1 MRREYSEPRLSTRLS
16 TQVSTLVTR
25 IRVGRSSEEREAFL
39 LLYSYSDP
47 GSRVSPELRGRG
59 EPLVPPPVPTFV
71 AELGHDTPQVSLDLP
86 VEPTG
91 FTLM

>member
-1 MRREYSEPRLSTRLS
+1 M
-16 TQVSTLVTR
+16 STLVTR
-25 IRVGRSSEEREAFL
+25 IRDDRSSEERGAFL

-59 EPLVPPPVPTFV
+59 KPLVSPPVPTFV